1 MSDTPADTGSSP
13 QPELMSTHFQ
23 TSVPVGEN
31 HFVGVALAPGPDGE
45 LQFFLDQP
53 ISAGLFGPE
62 QIMLVMARLNNLTT
76 SLNKY
81 VNDRIAE
88 AKATIEKETQPELPL
103 DQQPV
108 GVSQEPAACEAGACG
123 CGSRDDEDA
132 PHAGQPE

>member
-13 QPELMSTHFQ
+13 KPDPTTTHFQ

-31 HFVGVALAPGPDGE
+31 HFVCVALAIGPGGE
-45 LQFFLDQP
+45 IQFLIDQP

-62 QIMLVMARLNNLTT
+62 QIMLVMARLNNLTAA
-76 SLNKY
+76 LNKY

-88 AKATIEKETQPELPL
+88 ARATLEKETQPELPL

-108 GVSQEPAACEAGACG
+108 GVSQEPATCEAGACG